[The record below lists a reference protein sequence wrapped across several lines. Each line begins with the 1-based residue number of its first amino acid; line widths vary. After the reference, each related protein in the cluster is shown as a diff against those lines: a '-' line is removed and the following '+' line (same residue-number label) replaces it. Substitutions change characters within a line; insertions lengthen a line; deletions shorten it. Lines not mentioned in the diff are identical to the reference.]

1 MTNLVS
7 SGLAGY
13 GLLVTTNLYCSNR
26 AYPWDSPVFTTSPVL
41 ISSSI

>member
-26 AYPWDSPVFTTSPVL
+26 VYPWDSPVFTTSPVL